1 VTVIS
6 STLIPLRN
14 STSLLLK
21 VQKIQERYNRVPFVA
36 IVIPP
41 TFSSAIAGSNSGA
54 LWDLDRQCLESVR
67 ETCYRYYPQ
76 DSQIR
81 PLIYHGDTWMTNIA
95 DVRLIHSQLNFLSAS
110 IVDTEIIGDNIQTK
124 LSIWKKDSRD
134 YRQYPAISLSLNSM
148 VSDWDDNRKCIANA
162 YSEQDFFDSIANG
175 VAGCYSAITAL
186 LADYYYWSRSEVP
199 PQLPSI
205 FPEILNDIELPSIS
219 LSLVDWVFDSYEHLY
234 HMPFSIFSKEE
245 LLAQIEKSKE
255 RNLSTIEANLKIA

>member
-1 VTVIS
+1 MIS

-21 VQKIQERYNRVPFVA
+21 VQKIQERRNRVPFVA

-76 DSQIR
+76 DSQVR
-81 PLIYHGDTWMTNIA
+81 PLIYHGDAWMTKIA
-95 DVRLIHSQLNFLSAS
+95 DVGLIHSQLNFLSAL
-110 IVDTEIIGDNIQTK
+110 IVDTEIIGDNIQTN

-134 YRQYPAISLSLNSM
+134 YRQYPAISLSLNSI
-148 VSDWDDNRKCIANA
+148 VSDWDNSNKYIANG
-162 YSEQDFFDSIANG
+162 YSEQNFFDSIANG

-205 FPEILNDIELPSIS
+205 FPEILNNIELRSIS

-245 LLAQIEKSKE
+245 LLARIVQSQN
-255 RNLSTIEANLKIA
+255 RSRSTDKGHLKVA